1 MITPLP
7 DYTVSVAQK
16 HIDELR
22 RRAETVRLVRAARA
36 ARRLRG
42 N

>member
-1 MITPLP
+1 MITSLS
-7 DYTVSVAQK
+7 DYNVTVTQH

-22 RRAETVRLVRAARA
+22 RKAETIRLVRAARA
-36 ARRLRG
+36 ARLLRS

>member
-1 MITPLP
+1 MITSLS
-7 DYTVSVAQK
+7 DYNVTVAQQ

-22 RRAETVRLVRAARA
+22 RKAQTIRLVRAARLL
-36 ARRLRG
+36 RR

>member
-1 MITPLP
+1 MITPLS
-7 DYTVSVAQK
+7 DYNVMVAQQ

-22 RRAETVRLVRAARA
+22 RKAETIRLVRAARA
-36 ARRLRG
+36 ARRLRR